1 MGHNAAS
8 IAPMAARTSPPAP
21 TLRLDA
27 IAHARQVVLHERAS
41 PGPGLVDPWI
51 ERSWHRCL
59 KIGHDPQRTV
69 AFDPLSAAQVRRT
82 RDANHVLTEAARPV
96 LQALGHALAETHYFA
111 ILTNAAGAVVDVD
124 GLIDRSDRRAD
135 LITRIGVDLS
145 EQRVG
150 TTAIGAA
157 LADPAGVNA
166 RLKLL
171 WIACGKEDFL
181 FNANN
186 AFDTLLKE
194 KGLNHEY
201 TVTEGNHS
209 WPVWRNYLVT
219 FVPRLFP

>member
-1 MGHNAAS
+1 
-8 IAPMAARTSPPAP
+8 
-21 TLRLDA
+21 
-27 IAHARQVVLHERAS
+27 V
-41 PGPGLVDPWI
+41 PG
-51 ERSWHRCL
+51 
-59 KIGHDPQRTV
+59 
-69 AFDPLSAAQVRRT
+69 
-82 RDANHVLTEAARPV
+82 
-96 LQALGHALAETHYFA
+96 
-111 ILTNAAGAVVDVD
+111 
-124 GLIDRSDRRAD
+124 
-135 LITRIGVDLS
+135 
-145 EQRVG
+145 EQL
-150 TTAIGAA
+150 IGAA